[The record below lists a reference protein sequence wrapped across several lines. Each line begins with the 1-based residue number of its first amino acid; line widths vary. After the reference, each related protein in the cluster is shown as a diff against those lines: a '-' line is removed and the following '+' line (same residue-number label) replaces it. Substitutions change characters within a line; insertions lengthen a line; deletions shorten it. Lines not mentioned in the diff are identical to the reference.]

1 MKRVYFNEE
10 KEKFL
15 AYTTLEQYA
24 QQCVAFVLP
33 KDLFILLQHMT
44 AFMHFV
50 EALVEKRT
58 PEQEKEEVSLSDLLM
73 AMMRQDEEELAE
85 PDPQQIS
92 LNKML
97 SVAWQWHMTINEMRE
112 DFTGLYARNVLLSW
126 TAFCKLFFLVR
137 RCDDEVYG
145 ALRQF
150 RAEDYPFCMMVSRD
164 ENVTISSRPIL
175 AYSVKEVRNSVRL
188 IMASLYRYP
197 YTTAMKNYFYAL
209 FYRYCDL
216 FTLQQTDL
224 KRVLDNPL
232 YFSLIELDEEQQ
244 HEEDDED
251 YDAYKRITVP
261 LDAQYQLKSE
271 YFYEGELLF
280 ARQLRRMML
289 SNQLI
294 QQSEANPIIL
304 TNPINDEKMRQCG
317 VAMMET
323 FRQLTIHKELK
334 KFINEDFKRDLL
346 KLYMFHGETERFVRQ
361 WPSSASEPGDVLAIT
376 RPSDLLRA
384 NQVQKMNL
392 TDILNAGDAY
402 ANEIVFITKCINHRW
417 ISYESNES
425 SHRIDAAFMIE
436 QLVTLDD
443 IDEAIDQEAG
453 LPILLSLIQT
463 YYVVYRGGV
472 YRTVVFIEAFM
483 IWLSI
488 LIKKERVMTEKTV
501 HQNIRE
507 YLVYFETF

>member
-24 QQCVAFVLP
+24 RQCVGFALP
-33 KDLFILLQHMT
+33 NDLFILLQHMT
-44 AFMHFV
+44 AFTHFV
-50 EALVEKRT
+50 EALVDKRLAELT
-58 PEQEKEEVSLSDLLM
+58 DQEKEVSLSDLLM
-73 AMMRQDEEELAE
+73 TMMLQDEEIAE

-112 DFTGLYARNVLLSW
+112 DFTGLYARIVLLSW
-126 TAFCKLFFLVR
+126 TAFGKLFFLVR
-137 RCDDEVYG
+137 RCDDEG

-150 RAEDYPFCMMVSRD
+150 RAEDYPYCMMVSRD
-164 ENVTISSRPIL
+164 ENVTISSRPII

-188 IMASLYRYP
+188 IMSSLYRYP

-232 YFSLIELDEEQQ
+232 YYAPVEPEEE
-244 HEEDDED
+244 EEDDDDD

-294 QQSEANPIIL
+294 KQSENNPIIL
-304 TNPINDEKMRQCG
+304 TNPINDETMRQCSL
-317 VAMMET
+317 AMMET
-323 FRQLTIHKELK
+323 FCQLTIHKELK

-376 RPSDLLRA
+376 RPNDLLSA

-392 TDILNAGDAY
+392 ADILKAGDVY
-402 ANEIVFITKCINHRW
+402 GKEIVFITKCINHRW
-417 ISYESNES
+417 ISYESNEW

-436 QLVTLDD
+436 QMVTLDD
-443 IDEAIDQEAG
+443 IDEAIDNEAG

-463 YYVVYRGGV
+463 YYVVYRRAV
-472 YRTVVFIEAFM
+472 YRTVVFTEAFM

-488 LIKKERVMTEKTV
+488 LIKKEGVMTEKTV
-501 HQNIRE
+501 HQNFRE
-507 YLVYFETF
+507 YLVYFETL